1 MAILPMDAD
10 ILPPADD
17 RIFKVLLTHP
27 DAKRVLIDVVS
38 TVIECNVV
46 DVQIRNN
53 ELPVMDIDEKAE
65 RFDINC
71 TIHTNDPQPDAKSE
85 DSRIAQVDVEMHS
98 TMINESGEKRINF
111 LNKYTY
117 YMTDLH
123 SSQKSKGKDYSELV
137 RTYQVTFCSHPVFND
152 RPDFVSR
159 FAMRTAG
166 GILLSDQINMII
178 VELSKL
184 NDALKKPVEKL
195 TAFEKWSLFFRFAQ
209 EPVQRSYI
217 NDIIKDKEE
226 IGMAAALLQE
236 ISKDERE
243 RAILRSRRM
252 AETDLFSNIRT
263 AEKVGEARE
272 REKWQSIVADKE
284 AEIARLQAALNAR

>member
-1 MAILPMDAD
+1 MSILPLDAD

-38 TVIECNVV
+38 TVIECKVV
-46 DVQIRNN
+46 DVLVRNN
-53 ELPVMDIDEKAE
+53 ELPVMDVKEKAE

-71 TIHTNDPQPDAKSE
+71 TIDTGD
-85 DSRIAQVDVEMHS
+85 QVDVEMHS
-98 TMINESGEKRINF
+98 TMINESGEKRANF

-123 SSQKSKGKDYSELV
+123 SSQQSKGKEYSALV
-137 RTYQVTFCSHPVFND
+137 RTYQVTFCSHSVFND
-152 RPDFVSR
+152 QIDFVSR
-159 FAMRTAG
+159 FAMRTET
-166 GILLSDQINMII
+166 GILLSDEINMII

-184 NDALKKPVEKL
+184 SDALKKPVEKL
-195 TAFEKWSLFFRFAQ
+195 TAFEKWSLFFKYAQ
-209 EPVQRSYI
+209 EPVQRKHI
-217 NDIIKDKEE
+217 NDIIREKEE
-226 IGMAAALLQE
+226 IGMAAELLQE

-263 AEKVGEARE
+263 AEKAGEARE
-272 REKWQSIVADKE
+272 REKWQVVVADKD
-284 AEIARLQAALNAR
+284 AELAQLRSQIAELQKNAKDAK